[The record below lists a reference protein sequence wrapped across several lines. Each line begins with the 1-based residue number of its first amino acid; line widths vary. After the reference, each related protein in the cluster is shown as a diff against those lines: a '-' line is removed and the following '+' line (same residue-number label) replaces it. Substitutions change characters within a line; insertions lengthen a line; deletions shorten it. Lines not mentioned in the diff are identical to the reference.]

1 MAYSTIA
8 DYYQKQGKTL
18 DKYNS
23 PERTALATS
32 AGITSAYVGSAAQ
45 NNQIVSYLNKQ
56 ASTAITPQSL
66 TPVKPAIIP
75 TSPSPTNTTGLVDAN
90 NAGLVPTLP
99 EGWTYADGKFTQTA
113 PKTDTSTTSGLA
125 DIFKQYLGTQPTP
138 PSLADTYAQQEQN
151 AGIQAKQQAVQN
163 YTNEVNSLVAQ
174 GTAGRLQV
182 EGRDAPMGAILGEQA
197 AIDRGIAIRALPIQA
212 QLAAAQGDLG
222 LAQTHLDKMFQI
234 QAQDSQSQYE
244 YNSRLIDSVF
254 NFASEQEQNRL
265 EELKTQKANEFTA
278 QRDAINYAQT
288 LSSTAIANGQGALA
302 GQIMALDPKSKM
314 YSADVA
320 RLAGQ
325 IKPEQKLQ
333 YISGT
338 DNQAAGTF
346 NPATGKFTATG
357 GGGAGGRDSSQY
369 VASAEP
375 SVTTIGKNKATLTQ
389 VFNDSKITAGNKTSI
404 GNGLSLLSA
413 AEDLAAANPGGKF
426 AGLYPARG
434 IVDFFL
440 HNATKREQT
449 VKNESLISAL
459 DLQTQFWASGA
470 ALSPEQTTLVQKMIP
485 TRKDTHTA
493 VRAKTN
499 QLVNYMLSQTA
510 SRLITDGVTFVPEA
524 VDLFETNDL
533 LENASQEQLEQLK
546 TEGLI

>member
-32 AGITSAYVGSAAQ
+32 AGITSGYVGSAAQ

-151 AGIQAKQQAVQN
+151 AGIQAKQQAVQI

-197 AIDRGIAIRALPIQA
+197 AIDRGIAIRALPVQA
-212 QLAAAQGDLG
+212 QLAAVQGDLQ

-234 QAQDSQSQYE
+234 QAQDSQAQYE
-244 YNSRLIDSVF
+244 YKNRLIDSVF
-254 NFASEQEQNRL
+254 QFATEQEQTRL
-265 EELKTQKANEFTA
+265 EQLRTEQTQNFTLK
-278 QRDAINYAQT
+278 RDAMNQAAD
-288 LSSTAIANGQGALA
+288 LANTAIANGQGALA
-302 GQIMALDPKSKM
+302 GQIMALDSKSPT
-314 YSADVA
+314 YTADVA
-320 RLAGQ
+320 RLGGQ
-325 IKPEQKLQ
+325 IVVRPTGGYPSGVTPSGLTPEQQSDPFIKLLL
-333 YISGT
+333 ST
-338 DNQAAGTF
+338 
-346 NPATGKFTATG
+346 
-357 GGGAGGRDSSQY
+357 AGGKPITDTFAQSLNKGLNVLGQ
-369 VASAEP
+369 
-375 SVTTIGKNKATLTQ
+375 IGGLQANIANTNTGP
-389 VFNDSKITAGNKTSI
+389 IAGAFR
-404 GNGLSLLSA
+404 G
-413 AEDLAAANPGGKF
+413 ANPWDTNAQTIK
-426 AGLYPARG
+426 AQLNAIVPNLARG
-434 IVDFFL
+434 IYGEVGVLTDNDIKQYSKTL
-440 HNATKREQT
+440 PTLTTTEDIRNA
-449 VKNESLISAL
+449 VL
-459 DLQTQFWASGA
+459 G
-470 ALSPEQTTLVQKMIP
+470 
-485 TRKDTHTA
+485 
-493 VRAKTN
+493 
-499 QLVNYMLSQTA
+499 
-510 SRLITDGVTFVPEA
+510 IT
-524 VDLFETNDL
+524 VDLIGKSIKRT
-533 LENASQEQLEQLK
+533 LEINAA
-546 TEGLI
+546 